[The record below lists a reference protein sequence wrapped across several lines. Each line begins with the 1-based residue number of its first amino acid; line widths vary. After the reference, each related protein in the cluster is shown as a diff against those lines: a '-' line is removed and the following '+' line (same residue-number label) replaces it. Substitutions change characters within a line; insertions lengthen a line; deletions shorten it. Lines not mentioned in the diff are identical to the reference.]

1 MPTIR
6 ENSKR
11 RRSRSVP
18 LSLVPALAAL
28 IGATACSSRDP
39 VFDPCEPDSYTQVA
53 CDAAVVN
60 HGYWYSGTWYPHVYP
75 YAGLWYMNRYSGYV
89 GSGGRVRTMSPT
101 VYSPSY
107 SAPARPSVVRGGFGG
122 IGAGIGA
129 AGS

>member
-1 MPTIR
+1 MPITR

-28 IGATACSSRDP
+28 VSATACSSRDP
-39 VFDPCEPDSYTQVA
+39 VFDPCEPESYSQAA
-53 CDAAVVN
+53 CESAVVN
-60 HGYWYSGTWYPHVYP
+60 HGYWYSGTWYPH
-75 YAGLWYMNRYSGYV
+75 GMWYLNRYSGYV
-89 GSGGRVRTMSPT
+89 GSGGRMRSMSPT
-101 VYSPSY
+101 VYSPGF

-122 IGAGIGA
+122 IGAGYGA